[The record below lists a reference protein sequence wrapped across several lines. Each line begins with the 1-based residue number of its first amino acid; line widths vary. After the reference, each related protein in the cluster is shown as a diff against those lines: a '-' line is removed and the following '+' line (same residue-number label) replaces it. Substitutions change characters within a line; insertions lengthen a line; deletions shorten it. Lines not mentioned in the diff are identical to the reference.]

1 MQNFPG
7 PGSQI
12 LQTMLNLRTQ
22 IKEAGNSEKDY
33 FSLFKEIE
41 TMKRRKQNLLANL
54 VNAEILINRNL
65 NRKKK
70 FIAYTENKKPVQE
83 KKAIIIYYMA
93 GLLNHA

>member
-41 TMKRRKQNLLANL
+41 TIETMKRRKNLLANL

-65 NRKKK
+65 NRKKYLLPTQK
-70 FIAYTENKKPVQE
+70 TKSLYRKKKQ
-83 KKAIIIYYMA
+83 
-93 GLLNHA
+93 L